1 MQPRSQGSFL
11 PRNGRVGENP
21 GNEVGLFH
29 KREGKAERGTNI
41 SCVFACIQA
50 VSLSIVSDTEYTSE
64 SQA

>member
-29 KREGKAERGTNI
+29 KREGKAERKNKYFLCFRVYSGGFTVD
-41 SCVFACIQA
+41 CVGHWIH
-50 VSLSIVSDTEYTSE
+50 
-64 SQA
+64 